1 MAKNLALIILLILAI
16 GAGYAAWR
24 SQNQIERREA
34 RAAELQE
41 SLADLEAENSEL
53 ESSLSA
59 AKAELSEARAA
70 LDREVSDLQSAL
82 AEKDERIASLR
93 ERIESLQSQV
103 ASVREEKTA
112 SLESAKENYESQIA
126 ALQETLAGK
135 DQTIKTLNAKL
146 EQLQATVS
154 TAREKLGQL
163 RGEPEA
169 AGSEAPASG
178 EAEAGGSET
187 VPLAFE
193 TRSEGLF
200 GAKRVVKVS
209 NEADS
214 RLRLTVAHAR
224 SGAEQGEDKQI
235 TLPANGSIELGNDW
249 RLRPGDRLTFSH
261 SAYQP
266 TEYTVP

>member
-178 EAEAGGSET
+178 ET
-187 VPLAFE
+187 VRLACE

>member
-1 MAKNLALIILLILAI
+1 MAKNLALIILLILAV

-24 SQNQIERREA
+24 SQNQIEQREA
-34 RAAELQE
+34 RVAELQE
-41 SLADLEAENSEL
+41 SRADLDAENSEL
-53 ESSLSA
+53 ERSLSA
-59 AKAELSEARAA
+59 AKTELSEARDA
-70 LDREVSDLQSAL
+70 LDRKVSDLQSAL
-82 AEKDERIASLR
+82 AEKDERIALLR
-93 ERIESLQSQV
+93 DRIMSLQSQV
-103 ASVREEKTA
+103 ADFQEKVA

-135 DQTIKTLNAKL
+135 DQTIETLNAKL

-163 RGEPEA
+163 QGEPEA
-169 AGSEAPASG
+169 PAAG
-178 EAEAGGSET
+178 EAAGEVSET

-200 GAKRVVKVS
+200 GARRIVKVS
-209 NEADS
+209 NQADS
-214 RLRLTVAHAR
+214 RLRLTVARAR

-261 SAYQP
+261 SDSQP